1 MSETELI
8 EIRFKPDS
16 LEMPGDGEI
25 ALFAAIL
32 PELMQFMQQTDEAE
46 D

>member
-8 EIRFKPDS
+8 EIRFKPDC
-16 LEMPGDGEI
+16 LDLPNHGEI
-25 ALFAAIL
+25 DLFAAIL
-32 PELMQFMQQTDEAE
+32 PELMQLMQQIDEAE